1 LETDDSRGNQ
11 AVARITKLV
20 TGGNN
25 SFEIDYAIFFEDIKY
40 MTISTRQ
47 ERKRLVLKVFV
58 ILLA

>member
-1 LETDDSRGNQ
+1 MKTDDNRDSE

-25 SFEIDYAIFFEDIKY
+25 SFELDYAIFLEDIKY

-47 ERKRLVLKVFV
+47 ERKRLVLK
-58 ILLA
+58 L